1 MFFNSVEFLVFLPVV
16 LCLYYVLSRRAQNAL
31 LVLASYFFYGWW
43 DWRFCGLLAL
53 STVIDFTCALRID
66 RSPSPRVRRHWLLLS
81 LCANL
86 GILGFFKYFN
96 FFVDTAAAL
105 LSALGLQPHLPVL
118 RVLLPVGISFYTFQ
132 TMSYTIDVYRR
143 QLAPTRSFLDFALFV
158 SFFPQLVAGP
168 IERAGNLLRQFAAPR
183 VVTRPMLESACF
195 LILAGFF
202 RKLVIADGVA
212 PLVDSVFAAPGTADW
227 LSLACGAAAFALQI
241 YGDFAGYSDIARGV
255 ARLLGFELMVN
266 FRQPYLSR
274 SVTEFWRRWHI
285 SLSTWLR
292 DYLYIPLGGNRHGA
306 AATYRNLLLT
316 MLLGG
321 LWHGARWNF
330 VVWGGL
336 HGLFLAVHKYALSRS
351 GRPRKIAAAPAP
363 FTPRALLSIAATF
376 LLVSFAWVFFRATS
390 FADAAACLA
399 GIATLRGGF
408 AALPLGIV
416 LKTAVF
422 AALTLALDLP
432 AYRADSQEALL
443 RFPWL
448 LRGVCYAAMFLL
460 IILLRPIDDVPFIY
474 FQF

>member
-1 MFFNSVEFLVFLPVV
+1 MFFNSPEFLVFLPVV
-16 LCLYYVLSRRAQNAL
+16 LLVYYALSRRAQNAW

-66 RSPSPRVRRHWLLLS
+66 ASSDSRVRRRWLLLS

-96 FFVDTAAAL
+96 FFVDSAAAL
-105 LSALGLQPHLPVL
+105 LSAVGLQPHLPVL

-132 TMSYTIDVYRR
+132 TMSYTIDVHRR

-183 VVTRPMLESACF
+183 AVTRPMLESGCF

-212 PLVDSVFAAPGTADW
+212 PLVDTVFAAPATADW

-292 DYLYIPLGGNRHGA
+292 DYLYIPLGGNRRGT
-306 AATYRNLLLT
+306 AATYRNLMLT

-336 HGLFLAVHKYALSRS
+336 HGLFLAVHKYVLTRS
-351 GRPRKIAAAPAP
+351 HRKIAAESRTFSLPG
-363 FTPRALLSIAATF
+363 LLATAATF
-376 LLVSFAWVFFRATS
+376 ALVSFAWIFFRAPT
-390 FADAAACLA
+390 FADAASCVA
-399 GIATLRGGF
+399 GLATLRGGLS
-408 AALPLGIV
+408 ALPWPL
-416 LKTAVF
+416 LAKLAAF
-422 AALTLALDLP
+422 AALTAFLDLP
-432 AYRADSQEALL
+432 AYRRDSQEALL
-443 RFPWL
+443 AWPWP
-448 LRGVCYAAMFLL
+448 LRGATYAAMFLL
-460 IILLRPIDDVPFIY
+460 VVLLRPLNDVPFIY

>member
-1 MFFNSVEFLVFLPVV
+1 MFFNSVEFLIFLPVV
-16 LCLYYVLSRRAQNAL
+16 LGVYYILSRRAQNAW

-53 STVIDFTCALRID
+53 STVIDFTCALRINTSSD
-66 RSPSPRVRRHWLLLS
+66 SRVRRRWLLLS

-96 FFVDTAAAL
+96 FFVDSAAAL
-105 LSALGLQPHLPVL
+105 LSAVGLQPHLPVL

-183 VVTRPMLESACF
+183 AVTRPMVESGCF

-212 PLVDSVFAAPGTADW
+212 PLVDTVFAAPATADW

-292 DYLYIPLGGNRHGA
+292 DYLYIPLGGNRHGT
-306 AATYRNLLLT
+306 AATYRNLMLT

-336 HGLFLAVHKYALSRS
+336 HGLFLAVHKFFLTRAH
-351 GRPRKIAAAPAP
+351 RKIAAES
-363 FTPRALLSIAATF
+363 RAFSLPGLLATAATF
-376 LLVSFAWVFFRATS
+376 ALVSFAWIFFRAPT
-390 FADAAACLA
+390 FADAASCVA
-399 GIATLRGGF
+399 GLATLRGGLS
-408 AALPLGIV
+408 ALPWGL
-416 LKTAVF
+416 LAKLAVF
-422 AALTLALDLP
+422 AALTAVLDLP
-432 AYRADSQEALL
+432 AYRRYSQEALL
-443 RFPWL
+443 DWPWP
-448 LRGVCYAAMFLL
+448 LRGATYAAMFLL
-460 IILLRPIDDVPFIY
+460 VVLLRPLNDVPFIY